1 MRIKASGLKPLPR
14 RFCIVFAFLP
24 FYLGMTILP
33 IASSV
38 MDNILDYWLI
48 FALLLLI
55 GNELKIGIRIDRF
68 KVFCLL
74 YFVVIIVSTVING
87 GDFMRMIKIIAC
99 IMMIIL
105 LTDYAVETE
114 YSFFVSFLSKL
125 TIAVTIL
132 NIFSIIF
139 FPGGFS
145 ITSQGRALADRYL
158 LGMDN
163 RFCCTLFPGF
173 CFVLLND
180 IRGFGRI
187 KLNSWIEYG
196 LLLFTFA
203 YTKAIGSLLS
213 VLVILP
219 ILLIINTRFAKK
231 IFHGLSYFIVQT
243 VLAFLI
249 TFVRIFERMALI
261 LGYFGK
267 DVTLTS
273 RTYIWN
279 KANYYIESHKV
290 IGMGIESNEDVIS
303 KFSLV
308 HLHNQLLTIIY
319 QTGYI
324 GLVSFLAIAADI
336 YYKLFKSRKELEA
349 QVVALI
355 LFLLFIQLLTDTV
368 DNVRNHLFWMMA
380 IGANIEIIIENN
392 KAQKTIK
399 QLNSLF

>member
-1 MRIKASGLKPLPR
+1 MRIRVPRLKPLPK
-14 RFCIVFAFLP
+14 RFCIVFSFLP

-33 IASSV
+33 IASTV
-38 MDNILDYWLI
+38 IDNILDYWLM

-55 GNELKIGIRIDRF
+55 GNELKVGIKIDRF
-68 KVFCLL
+68 KFLCLI
-74 YFVVIIVSTVING
+74 YFGIIIVSTAVNG
-87 GDFMRMIKIIAC
+87 GDFLRMAKIIVC
-99 IMMIIL
+99 ILMIIL

-114 YSFFVSFLSKL
+114 YVFFVAFVSKL
-125 TIAVTIL
+125 TIVVTIL
-132 NIFSIIF
+132 NILTIVL

-145 ITSQGRALADRYL
+145 VTSNGRALLNRYL

-180 IRGFGRI
+180 IRLHGRI
-187 KLNSWIEYG
+187 SRNSWIEYG

-219 ILLIINTRFAKK
+219 VLLIINSRFAKK

-249 TFVRIFERMALI
+249 TFVRFFERMTLV

-267 DVTLTS
+267 DVTLAS

-279 KANYYIESHKV
+279 KANYYIESHKLL
-290 IGMGIESNEDVIS
+290 GMGIESNEEIIS
-303 KFSLV
+303 KFSLG
-308 HLHNQLLTIIY
+308 HLHNQLLTTMY

-324 GLVSFLAIAADI
+324 GLASYLAVVADV
-336 YYKLFKSRKELEA
+336 YFKLFKNRHKLEA

-355 LFLLFIQLLTDTV
+355 MFLLFVQLLTDTV
-368 DNVRNHLFWMMA
+368 DNVRNHLFWIMA
-380 IGANIEIIIENN
+380 MGANIETIIA
-392 KAQKTIK
+392 K
-399 QLNSLF
+399 NSEGKG

>member
-1 MRIKASGLKPLPR
+1 MKIKAPTLKPFPK

-38 MDNILDYWLI
+38 IDDFLDYWLM

-55 GNELKIGIRIDRF
+55 GNELRIGIRIDRF
-68 KVFCLL
+68 KLFCLI

-87 GDFMRMIKIIAC
+87 GDYMRMTKIIVC

-105 LTDYAVETE
+105 LTDYAIETE
-114 YSFFVSFLSKL
+114 YGFFVSFLSDL

-132 NIFSIIF
+132 NIVTIIL

-145 ITSQGRALADRYL
+145 VTSEGRALVNRYL

-180 IRGFGRI
+180 IRKFGKI
-187 KLNSWIEYG
+187 KRTSWIEYG

-219 ILLIINTRFAKK
+219 ILLIINTKIAKK
-231 IFHGLSYFIVQT
+231 VFHGLSYFVVQT
-243 VLAFLI
+243 TLAFLI
-249 TFVRIFERMALI
+249 TFVRVFERMAMI

-267 DVTLTS
+267 DITLTS

-279 KANYYIESHKV
+279 KANYYIENHRLL
-290 IGMGIESNEDVIS
+290 GMGIESNEDVIS
-303 KFSLV
+303 KFSIG

-324 GLVSFLAIAADI
+324 GLAAFLAVVADV
-336 YYKLFKSRKELEA
+336 YFKLFKSRKALEA
-349 QVVALI
+349 QAVALI
-355 LFLLFIQLLTDTV
+355 LFLLFIQLLADTV

-380 IGANIEIIIENN
+380 IGANIDIIIEKNRA
-392 KAQKTIK
+392 KRPI
-399 QLNSLF
+399 